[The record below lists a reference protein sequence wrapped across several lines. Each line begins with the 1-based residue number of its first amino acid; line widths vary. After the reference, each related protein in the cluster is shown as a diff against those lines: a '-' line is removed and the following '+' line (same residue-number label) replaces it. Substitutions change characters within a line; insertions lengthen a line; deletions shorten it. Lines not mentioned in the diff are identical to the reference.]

1 MIELKDWN
9 IGQMTLGM
17 TLAFTMYNTL
27 TIRFNNALE
36 FGQTVHQN
44 LLILMNQYPL
54 PPFLFSLIVAHS
66 TVPLMDD
73 PA

>member
-36 FGQTVHQN
+36 FGQTVHEN
-44 LLILMNQYPL
+44 LLILMDQYPL

>member
-9 IGQMTLGM
+9 IGQMTLSM

-36 FGQTVHQN
+36 FGQTVHEN

>member
-17 TLAFTMYNTL
+17 TLAFRMYNTL

-36 FGQTVHQN
+36 FDQTVHQN

>member
-9 IGQMTLGM
+9 FGQMTLGM

-36 FGQTVHQN
+36 FGQTVHQ
-44 LLILMNQYPL
+44 YPL